1 MTDIASA
8 IKALKDDAEFVVTG
22 EPSNEAEYKANVKY
36 VTGADSNGTA
46 IFGDQLF
53 TWSQVSAK
61 KAELQTAYDNNE
73 YQRKRASEYPS
84 IADQLD
90 DIYHNGID
98 GWKSTIKATKKT
110 NIQSLNNH

>member
-1 MTDIASA
+1 MTDIATA
-8 IKALKDDAEFVVTG
+8 IKALKDDAEFVVSG

-73 YQRKRASEYPS
+73 YQRKRAAEYPS

-98 GWKSTIKATKKT
+98 GWKSTIKATKDKYPK
-110 NIQSLNNH
+110 S